1 MNRIGIS
8 FNSPL
13 SPDEV
18 RTRFI
23 QPLRAAIEADYA
35 GFYSNYLRQ
44 AEADPAAP
52 DEHLLIFQVRDF
64 QAGLHL
70 LRMRL
75 EELDPPPNVLFHN
88 LDPSE
93 PMY

>member
-8 FNSPL
+8 FKSSL
-13 SPDEV
+13 SPDEILA
-18 RTRFI
+18 RFI
-23 QPLRAAIEADYA
+23 RPLRAALEPDRA

-52 DEHLLIFQVRDF
+52 DEHLLIFQVHDF
-64 QAGLHL
+64 QASLHL
-70 LRMRL
+70 LRMKI
-75 EELDPPPNVLFHN
+75 EEIGPPPNVLFHN

-93 PMY
+93 PLY

>member
-1 MNRIGIS
+1 MDRVGIS
-8 FNSPL
+8 FQSKL
-13 SPDEV
+13 TADEI
-18 RTRFI
+18 RTRYI
-23 QPLRAAIEADYA
+23 EPLRAAIEEPRA

-64 QAGLHL
+64 QSGLHL
-70 LRMRL
+70 LRMKL
-75 EELDPPPNVLFHN
+75 EELGPPPNVLFHN

>member
-18 RTRFI
+18 LRRFI
-23 QPLRAAIEADYA
+23 RPLRDAIESDRA

-64 QAGLHL
+64 KAGLHL
-70 LRMRL
+70 LRMKL
-75 EELDPPPNVLFHN
+75 QELGPPPNVLFHN